1 MDRTLR
7 RKYDTQMKNTIRCLV
22 ALAVCAVLR
31 AQSPAAAKEE
41 LALALRILAHEGVVD
56 AYGHATIRNP
66 ANPSHYFMSRNL
78 PPAIATAA
86 DIVEY
91 DLDSQAVSANAP
103 PGFTER
109 YIHGEIY
116 KARPE
121 VMAVVH
127 FHAPD
132 VIPYGVTNVPLQ
144 PIFHM
149 AGFLGGGVPIFEIRD
164 TGSPTDMLIRS
175 PQLGAALAR
184 TLGNKSVA
192 LLRGHGAVAVAKAPP
207 AAANVISG
215 AVPNPLHV
223 VVGEAY
229 YTMINARL
237 QTQALQLGA
246 GKVNYLSEDEARMA
260 GAQDGFE
267 RSWILWKSEVS
278 H

>member
-1 MDRTLR
+1 M
-7 RKYDTQMKNTIRCLV
+7 
-22 ALAVCAVLR
+22 CAAAH
-31 AQSPAAAKEE
+31 AQSPAQVPIQVKEE
-41 LALALRILAHEGVVD
+41 LAVALRILAKQGVVD
-56 AYGHATIRNP
+56 AYGHATVRNP

-78 PPAIATAA
+78 PPALATAA

-91 DLDSQAVSANAP
+91 DLDSQPVSANAP

-116 KARPE
+116 RARPD
-121 VMAVVH
+121 VMSVVH

-132 VIPYGVTNVPLQ
+132 VIPFGVTNVPLR

-164 TGSPTDMLIRS
+164 TGSPTDMLIRN

-184 TLGNKSVA
+184 TLENKSVA
-192 LLRGHGAVAVAKAPP
+192 LLRGHGAVAVAKAP
-207 AAANVISG
+207 ASTTANAISN

-237 QTQALQLGA
+237 QMQAIQLG
-246 GKVNYLSEDEARMA
+246 GSKVNYLSDEEASMA

-267 RSWILWKSEVS
+267 RSWTLWKSEVT